1 MDNFFDVIV
10 IGAGPAGISTA
21 KQLNQRGKSVLV
33 VDNNVANNYV
43 HKGSVLSNSVLYYS
57 YLYDMFMNKIIN
69 IIDTK
74 EKDVK
79 IHVKKLKKSIDT
91 IKNKLSRIFINELV
105 ENDISLKSGLAKFL
119 NEDSLLIDDEL
130 YKFDYVV
137 IATGSTPKSLK
148 LGTKINYLTLD
159 NFLNLESIPEN
170 ITIIGGGY
178 LGVEIAVIFKRF
190 GAKVVIV
197 EKEDKLLKDF
207 DDFIVKKFEDALR
220 KSGVTIFKNVV
231 PEKIERVGSKIIIFL
246 NNGEKIETNEAFVS
260 IGREPN
266 ISGLDL
272 EKAGIFVKDGRI
284 KLNNYLQTSN
294 KKVYV
299 VGDATGFN
307 MFVNWSYKSSEIV
320 VDNILGA
327 KRNYKNVTIPK
338 IIYADPEI
346 ASIGITEQK
355 AKEQKMNYEVIKY
368 SFADIEKSAILGFS
382 KGIIKIIYNK
392 DNNKIV
398 GAHVLGKGAS
408 ELINIFGLMIQLKV
422 GVEKIKTCIFNNPL
436 FASILTDLSE
446 AIKGK
451 CCDS

>member
-1 MDNFFDVIV
+1 MDNYFDVIV

-21 KQLNQRGKSVLV
+21 KQLSQKGKSVLV

-43 HKGSVLSNSVLYYS
+43 QKGSVLSNSVLYYS
-57 YLYDMFMNKIIN
+57 YLYDMFINRIIN
-69 IIDTK
+69 FIDIK

-79 IHVKKLKKSIDT
+79 VHVKKLRKSIDT
-91 IKNKLSRIFINELV
+91 IKNKLSKTFINELV
-105 ENDISLKSGLAKFL
+105 ENNISLKSGVAKFL
-119 NEDSLLIDDEL
+119 NESSILIDDEV
-130 YKFDYVV
+130 YEFDYVV

-148 LGTKINYLTLD
+148 LGSKINYLTLE

-178 LGVEIAVIFKRF
+178 VGVEIAVIFKRF
-190 GAKVVIV
+190 GAQVTIV
-197 EKEDKLLKDF
+197 EKEDKLLRDF
-207 DDFIVKKFEDALR
+207 DDFIVKKFEDAL
-220 KSGVTIFKNVV
+220 KKGGVNILKKVV

-246 NNGEKIETNEAFVS
+246 NNGEKIETNETFVA

-266 ISGLDL
+266 LANLDL
-272 EKAGIFVKDGRI
+272 EKAGIRVKDGRI

-294 KKVYV
+294 KKVFV

-327 KRNYKNVTIPK
+327 KRNYKKVTIPK

-346 ASIGITEQK
+346 ASIGITEQE

-382 KGIIKIIYNK
+382 KGVIKIIYNK
-392 DNNKIV
+392 DDSKIV

-446 AIKGK
+446 AIRGK